1 MQDIIYR
8 KPGKDEI
15 NLIIDIRLAFLY
27 ELQGNQP
34 SEKESSLRRSL
45 ADYFR
50 KSLQDNSFICWI
62 AEVDSKP
69 VGMGGMVIQEIP
81 GHYDLING
89 NVGYILNMYTL
100 PGHRKKGICSNIMTR
115 LIDDGRKLGLNK
127 IYLHA
132 SKDGIE
138 LYRKKGF
145 GDPDLPEL
153 ELLLSN

>member
-15 NLIIDIRLAFLY
+15 NLIIDIRLAFLH
-27 ELQGNQP
+27 ELQGKQP
-34 SEKESSLRRSL
+34 LKNESELRISLI
-45 ADYFR
+45 DYF
-50 KSLQDNSFICWI
+50 QNAFHDNSFICWI
-62 AEVDSKP
+62 AEVNSIP
-69 VGMGGMVIQEIP
+69 VGFGGMVIQHIP
-81 GHYDLING
+81 GHYGLING
-89 NVGYILNMYTL
+89 RAGYILNMYTIT
-100 PGHRKKGICSNIMTR
+100 GYRKKGICTGIMDR

-145 GDPDLPEL
+145 CDPDLPEL
-153 ELLLSN
+153 ELLLNP